1 MFESSVRQANFGLH
15 VEIFS
20 QGKPTWDSMFKSS
33 VRQANFGLH
42 VEIFRQ
48 GKPTWG
54 SMFES
59 SVRQANFGLHV
70 EIFRRTS
77 RLGGQS
83 CVFGLLFQPLSSAR
97 PDPWRYLLLRERQGS
112 EADRRNGGEQS
123 DMGRGTDLG
132 RGGRGSEGRGG

>member
-1 MFESSVRQANFGLH
+1 
-15 VEIFS
+15 
-20 QGKPTWDSMFKSS
+20 MFK
-33 VRQANFGLH
+33 
-42 VEIFRQ
+42 
-48 GKPTWG
+48 
-54 SMFES
+54 S

-77 RLGGQS
+77 RLGGPS
-83 CVFGLLFQPLSSAR
+83 CVFGLLFQPLSSAK

-132 RGGRGSEGRGG
+132 RGGLRFSRAHIDLDVYGLAAAAETDTFNRSDVAVVPAPGERDMTIRHH

>member
-15 VEIFS
+15 VEIFR

-70 EIFRRTS
+70 EIFRRTR
-77 RLGGQS
+77 RLGGPS

-97 PDPWRYLLLRERQGS
+97 PDPWRYLLLVNDEVRKLIGEMAENNPTWGEERI
-112 EADRRNGGEQS
+112 
-123 DMGRGTDLG
+123 
-132 RGGRGSEGRGG
+132 